1 MSEQTSLHRPVAK
14 ALSFSFLWDNL
25 EAIVEW
31 LEAIPDKGSILATID
46 TDQLKESAV
55 SGFEEVFSKVPLT
68 REALMYSGLGISIFG
83 LSAIYAACVN
93 PVLDP
98 LHEPIVREI
107 RLHPGS
113 DLTINHL
120 SVVIAATLRERV
132 GIVRKFD
139 LDEVLKKHLA

>member
-1 MSEQTSLHRPVAK
+1 
-14 ALSFSFLWDNL
+14 LWDNL

-31 LEAIPDKGSILATID
+31 LEAIPEKGNIFAAID
-46 TDQLKESAV
+46 TDQLKESV
-55 SGFEEVFSKVPLT
+55 ISGFEDVFSKVPLT
-68 REALMYSGLGISIFG
+68 RDVLMYSGVGIFVSG
-83 LSAIYAACVN
+83 LSAIYAPCVG

-98 LHEPIVREI
+98 LHQPIVREI

-132 GIVRKFD
+132 GVLRKFD
-139 LDEVLKKHLA
+139 LDEVRRKHLA